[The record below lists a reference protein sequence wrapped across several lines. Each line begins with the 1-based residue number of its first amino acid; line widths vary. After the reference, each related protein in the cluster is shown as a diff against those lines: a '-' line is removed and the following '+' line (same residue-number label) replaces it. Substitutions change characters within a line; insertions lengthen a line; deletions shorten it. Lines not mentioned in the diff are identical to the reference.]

1 VRQRH
6 QQMRAV
12 DAESY
17 KSSPAL
23 HGPDRR
29 TPPLPS
35 TASQTEIPVD
45 RARRV
50 VTPPE
55 GIPGIKVAKLTLID
69 ALAVPKTAAQTAIKR
84 QSSKKNLKKTFETL
98 READKDVT
106 FPSPYELQA
115 EVMK

>member
-1 VRQRH
+1 
-6 QQMRAV
+6 MRAV
-12 DAESY
+12 DAESF

-29 TPPLPS
+29 TPPPVPS
-35 TASQTEIPVD
+35 TASQTNIPVD

-84 QSSKKNLKKTFETL
+84 QPSRKNLRKTFETL
-98 READKDVT
+98 RESDKGVT
-106 FPSPYELQA
+106 FPSPEELQA